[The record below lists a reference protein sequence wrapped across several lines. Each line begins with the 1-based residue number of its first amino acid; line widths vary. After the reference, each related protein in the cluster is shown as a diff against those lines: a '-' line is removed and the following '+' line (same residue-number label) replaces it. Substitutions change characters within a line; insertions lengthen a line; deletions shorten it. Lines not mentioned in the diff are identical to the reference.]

1 MGVSPSIKAVRR
13 ELEPARA
20 EARSREVLMRG
31 VNPMV
36 EKATAAEVQRTIESQ
51 TEKLRRLEHQKEVA
65 MPVSEQNDIQR
76 QIDIVAKDIHNLGI
90 VLEGLAKR

>member
-1 MGVSPSIKAVRR
+1 
-13 ELEPARA
+13 
-20 EARSREVLMRG
+20 MRG